1 MNNFLKYVYIDQ
13 ERLNQINA
21 AENMVFSVR
30 LQTSNAGDIPVKIF
44 SDYQMDIFV
53 GLKAALYIEL

>member
-1 MNNFLKYVYIDQ
+1 
-13 ERLNQINA
+13 
-21 AENMVFSVR
+21 MVFSVR